1 MKRRLSPAQRH
12 YIRVTAAQQ
21 AAVTEDEH
29 GGPAPTSSTYE
40 LMLSK
45 LKLDGARLKELQSVE
60 RKIDL
65 KRHLLPEYL
74 DYVAGVMDGDH
85 GGQDEV
91 FMRVLIWR
99 IDVGDIRGA
108 LPMAAYALRHSLT
121 PPDSF
126 SRSLGCLLAEEVAE
140 HALLIADGAADTPI
154 ELLLQTHILTDR
166 EDMPDEVRAKLHK
179 ATGRAYLAQ
188 IDPNAPQSTDMLQ
201 YEHALGYFH
210 RALQLHEKCG
220 VKKDIEAVERAMK
233 KIAGQAPPAS

>member
-65 KRHLLPEYL
+65 KRQLLPEYL

-108 LPMAAYALRHSLT
+108 LPMAGYALKHRLN

-126 SRSLGCLLAEEVAE
+126 NRSLGCLLAEEVAE
-140 HALLIADGAADTPI
+140 HALKQGVPEPVSL
-154 ELLLQTHILTDR
+154 ELLVATQALTADQ
-166 EDMPDEVRAKLHK
+166 DMPDEARAKLFK
-179 ATGRAYLAQ
+179 AIGRACLDL
-188 IDPNAPQSTDMLQ
+188 IDENAPQSSDKTWYIEAQ
-201 YEHALGYFH
+201 TAFT
-210 RALQLHEKCG
+210 RALELHEKCG
-220 VKKDIEAVERAMK
+220 VKSDLSQIERALK
-233 KIAGQAPPAS
+233 KIAGLEAQAS